1 VRISLDVALLL
12 FVSLIAAPSFEK
24 GKAADKESE
33 TIVRLEREWLSAF
46 GRGDAATVDRM
57 ERATFTAVDGTGQV
71 TKIEQLKLI
80 GQRAK
85 RDLGVT
91 YAYQRQDVRLF
102 GNVALL
108 TGLCEVKI
116 AANEPA
122 EQALVTEIWV
132 RQDGTW
138 KIEHLQ
144 EGTLTRASDHAH

>member
-1 VRISLDVALLL
+1 VRISLGVALLL
-12 FVSLIAAPSFEK
+12 FVSLVVAPSFKK

-33 TIVRLEREWLSAF
+33 TIVRLEREWLSAY
-46 GRGDAATVDRM
+46 GRGDVATVDRM
-57 ERATFTAVDGTGQV
+57 ETATYTGVDETGQS
-71 TKIEQLKLI
+71 TKAEQLRSI
-80 GQRAK
+80 ERRAK

-91 YAYQRQDVRLF
+91 YTYRRQDVRLF

-132 RQDGTW
+132 KQDGTW

-144 EGTLTRASDHAH
+144 EGTLTPRH

>member
-1 VRISLDVALLL
+1 VRIGLGVALLL
-12 FVSLIAAPSFEK
+12 FVSLVVAPSFEK

-33 TIVRLEREWLSAF
+33 TIVRLEREWLSAY
-46 GRGDAATVDRM
+46 GRGDVATVDRM
-57 ERATFTAVDGTGQV
+57 ETATYTAVDETGQS
-71 TKIEQLKLI
+71 TKAEQLKSI
-80 GQRAK
+80 EQRTK

-91 YAYQRQDVRLF
+91 YTYRRQDVRLF

-132 RQDGTW
+132 KQDGTW
-138 KIEHLQ
+138 KVEHLQ
-144 EGTLTRASDHAH
+144 EGALTSRP